1 MGCQRPGKSLPIVAC
16 GGGDDAHQDIAIR
29 VLNIT
34 GVSNPGHT
42 ELNASVNLVVYVSTA
57 DRIFVRQINSTRSGS
72 GSLERSPDAHSGGA
86 ASFAGHTLTLIGG

>member
-16 GGGDDAHQDIAIR
+16 GGGDDVHQDIAIR

-42 ELNASVNLVVYVSTA
+42 KLKSHL
-57 DRIFVRQINSTRSGS
+57 VRQHFREFDFEPGKTASIGKVRIRECGWV
-72 GSLERSPDAHSGGA
+72 GA
-86 ASFAGHTLTLIGG
+86 EA